1 MLSLDCTNE
10 GRLAKNGNTHRSKIR
25 NWQANVIAFDDTE
38 LNEWL
43 MQAIEEG
50 SGQFLPALAE
60 AAVIACAEDYFLV
73 RPVLINLKRKYCVGS
88 PAPGETKQMMSGRAA
103 RDSNPQSS
111 AASAG
116 RSRGKSGFREYE
128 ERGDHHELAKGETA

>member
-10 GRLAKNGNTHRSKIR
+10 GRLAKNGNTHPSKIR

-60 AAVIACAEDYFLV
+60 AAVIRLRRGLFS
-73 RPVLINLKRKYCVGS
+73 R
-88 PAPGETKQMMSGRAA
+88 Q
-103 RDSNPQSS
+103 
-111 AASAG
+111 AG
-116 RSRGKSGFREYE
+116 VNEPE
-128 ERGDHHELAKGETA
+128 A

>member
-10 GRLAKNGNTHRSKIR
+10 GRLAKNGNTHPSKIR

-50 SGQFLPALAE
+50 SGQFFAGARGSRSHTLAPRT
-60 AAVIACAEDYFLV
+60 IF
-73 RPVLINLKRKYCVGS
+73 S
-88 PAPGETKQMMSGRAA
+88 SGRC
-103 RDSNPQSS
+103 
-111 AASAG
+111 
-116 RSRGKSGFREYE
+116 
-128 ERGDHHELAKGETA
+128 